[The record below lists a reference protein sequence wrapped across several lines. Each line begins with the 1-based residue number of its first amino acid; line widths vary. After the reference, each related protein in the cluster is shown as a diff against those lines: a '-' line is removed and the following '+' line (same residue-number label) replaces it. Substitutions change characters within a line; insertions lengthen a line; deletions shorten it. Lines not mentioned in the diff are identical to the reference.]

1 MQVMLYI
8 TATTE
13 TITAVVW
20 LLQLPY
26 MVNDSKI
33 LFRTLL
39 FSIVTHF
46 MALIGSCVHT
56 YVCMYVCI
64 KYRLCAEVGIYL
76 LRLIVTLEVAYCQ

>member
-1 MQVMLYI
+1 MYVLTTAAMQVMLYI

-26 MVNDSKI
+26 VVNDSKI

-56 YVCMYVCI
+56 YVCMYVSSTG
-64 KYRLCAEVGIYL
+64 YVPRLAFTC
-76 LRLIVTLEVAYCQ
+76 